1 MAESETKADGSAA
14 AITET
19 AFNSMGDILD
29 EEGLARAVEGLVQ
42 PQAAEPESE
51 PEPTA
56 EAENTENEQSIG
68 EPEDSD
74 LSQDDDDELDD
85 NSGQSRGVQKRIDKL
100 TRRYKEAEQD
110 ADSYRTKLGELES
123 EVANLKEGQ
132 SESAPV
138 SENPYSNKTT
148 ARELEKAEEEAE
160 DWIEWC
166 EDNPDGGDREGR
178 EYDLDEV
185 RQIRKAARK
194 ALRSYIPNQKDHIKA
209 ARHYEP
215 IANDM
220 YPFWKKPVS
229 AEFKVAQEFVQA
241 VPAIKR
247 FPDYK
252 VIVGDYLYG
261 RYMREQAVKKKSS
274 PEPKKAPPQPV
285 APSAAPKAEKT
296 SDRQR
301 QAQLNQFHRSEG
313 SVNDLASILGA
324 TGLVKG

>member
-1 MAESETKADGSAA
+1 MAESETKAEESAA

-19 AFNSMGDILD
+19 AFNSVGDILD
-29 EEGLARAVEGLVQ
+29 EEGLARAIEGVVQ
-42 PQAAEPESE
+42 PQAEEPESE
-51 PEPTA
+51 PEPPA
-56 EAENTENEQSIG
+56 EAEESNEQEQG

-74 LSQDDDDELDD
+74 LSHDEGDEPDDE
-85 NSGQSRGVQKRIDKL
+85 SGQSRGVQKRIDKL

-110 ADSYRTKLGELES
+110 AESYRTRLGELES
-123 EVANLKEGQ
+123 EMASMKEG
-132 SESAPV
+132 ESVPATD
-138 SENPYSNKTT
+138 NPYSNKTT
-148 ARELEKAEEEAE
+148 ARDLEKAEEEAE

-166 EDNPDGGDREGR
+166 EDNPDGGDRDGR
-178 EYDLDEV
+178 EYDLDDV

-194 ALRSYIPNQKDHIKA
+194 ALRSFIPKQKDHIKA
-209 ARHYEP
+209 VRHYEP
-215 IANDM
+215 IAHDM

-274 PEPKKAPPQPV
+274 PAPKKAPPQPV
-285 APSAAPKAEKT
+285 APSAAPKAEK
-296 SDRQR
+296 SEDRQK
-301 QAQLNQFHRSEG
+301 QAHLNAFHRSEG

>member
-29 EEGLARAVEGLVQ
+29 EEGLARAVEGIVQ
-42 PQAAEPESE
+42 PQTETPESE

-56 EAENTENEQSIG
+56 EADNTENEQELG

-74 LSQDDDDELDD
+74 LSQDDDELDD
-85 NSGQSRGVQKRIDKL
+85 DSGQSRGVQKRIDKL

-110 ADSYRTKLGELES
+110 ADSYRTKLGELEA
-123 EVANLKEGQ
+123 EVASLKEGK

-178 EYDLDEV
+178 EYDMDDV

-194 ALRSYIPNQKDHIKA
+194 ALRSYIPKQKDHIKA

-296 SDRQR
+296 ADRQKE
-301 QAQLNQFHRSEG
+301 AQLRSFHRSEG
-313 SVNDLASILGA
+313 SVDDLANILGA